1 MDTKVIGWGSAFVG
15 LGGKMK
21 ISFWSHMRGVAGV
34 TTNLACVSALMSIGG
49 MGKTAVLENH
59 YSINSIGDM
68 LLFPEKI
75 EYLREHG
82 EYYSRY
88 GIEYILKR
96 LYSGEPGEK
105 LLHHA
110 SIPLLFSSMYYLP
123 QGRIVNKEVFN
134 YEFHLVQKKLF
145 QSLERISDYI
155 FIDTETNQ
163 NLSSKIILSES
174 DLIVVNLNQDPV
186 QIQKFFRQ
194 YTSIQEKA
202 VYLIGGY
209 QPELPWNIGRICK
222 EFQIPREKTGII
234 PYNPELVDAAS
245 KGHLLQFLNRN
256 YYKASDY
263 ENEYLIRYAKKA
275 GRMIRK
281 NLVRLRREEIMEERE
296 FQGIP
301 CTPLC

>member
-1 MDTKVIGWGSAFVG
+1 MG

-21 ISFWSHMRGVAGV
+21 IAFWSHMRGVAGV

-49 MGKTAVLENH
+49 VGKTAVLENH

-68 LLFPEKI
+68 LLFPDKI
-75 EYLREHG
+75 EHLREHG

-145 QSLERISDYI
+145 QSLEKISDYI

-174 DLIVVNLNQDPV
+174 DLIVVNLSQDPI

-202 VYLIGGY
+202 VYLIGSY

-222 EFQIPREKTGII
+222 EFQIPREKIGII
-234 PYNPELVDAAS
+234 PYNAELKDAAS

-263 ENEYLIRYAKKA
+263 ENEYLIHYVKRA

-281 NLVRLRREEIMEERE
+281 NLIRLRREEKTGKRE

>member
-1 MDTKVIGWGSAFVG
+1 MG

-21 ISFWSHMRGVAGV
+21 ISFWSHVRGVTGV
-34 TTNLACVSALMSIGG
+34 TTNMACVSALMSIGG
-49 MGKTAVLENH
+49 IGKTAVLENH
-59 YSINSIGDM
+59 YSTNSIGDM
-68 LLFPEKI
+68 VLFPEKI
-75 EYLREHG
+75 WYLREHG

-96 LYSGEPGEK
+96 LYSGESGEK
-105 LLHHA
+105 LLRHA

-145 QSLERISDYI
+145 QSLEKISDYI

-174 DLIVVNLNQDPV
+174 DLIVVNLRQNPD
-186 QIQKFFRQ
+186 QIQEFLNQ

-202 VYLIGGY
+202 VYLIGSY
-209 QPELPWNIGRICK
+209 QPESTWNIGRICK
-222 EFQIPREKTGII
+222 EFKIPRERTGII
-234 PYNPELVDAAS
+234 PFNLELADAMS

-256 YYKASDY
+256 YYKASDF
-263 ENEYLIRYAKKA
+263 ENEYLIRYIKKA

-281 NLVRLRREEIMEERE
+281 NLIRLRREEMAVRAE
-296 FQGIP
+296 FPGIP